1 MVAPDGVGQ
10 NSRLSIITEAAAM
23 TDPLTSQ
30 VVNILRHDKFIA
42 RHNFA
47 IGALRIWPRAYHD
60 VADAITA
67 GKIRVGSNLSAG
79 NAAQYDMTFAV
90 MDVSE
95 DLNVLDERH
104 RAVVFHEATHAHLD
118 MLAFGE
124 HSGYENEAM
133 GYIAEALY
141 TLAAK
146 GRDVPSHPIRVV
158 AKPIA
163 AKVYAGMYAIPQ
175 ADVAALTAAI
185 SAVPAYNRMPRYTSN
200 GL

>member
-1 MVAPDGVGQ
+1 M
-10 NSRLSIITEAAAM
+10 S
-23 TDPLTSQ
+23 DPETLTAQ
-30 VVNILRHDKFIA
+30 VVNILRPDKFIA

-47 IGALRIWPRAYHD
+47 IGSLRIWPRAYHD
-60 VADAITA
+60 VADAINA
-67 GKIRVGSNLSAG
+67 GKIRVGSSVSAG
-79 NAAQYDMTFAV
+79 NAAEYDMRFAV

-95 DLNVLDERH
+95 NLNVLDERD

-185 SAVPAYNRMPRYTSN
+185 SAVPAYSRMPRYTSN